1 MIPEENRRVQVCG
14 DEKGEVPMTELE
26 TLQRAK
32 MYLDKMANG
41 IDPLTDQ
48 PVSEN
53 DCINQV
59 RISRC
64 LFYVSDIL
72 RRVIENGGNVGKTTS
87 VKKQPF
93 AISYEELK
101 GFHLSDT
108 PIPVSEITRRI
119 NELIDPAAVTKLK
132 HTSITTFLLHSGF
145 LLEEQ
150 TAEGKTRKIPTAHG
164 RCIGIT
170 TEERVYQ
177 SGTYHVTVYNVHAQQ
192 FILDNM
198 DAIIEINNQKS
209 PADPPDYQGQAW
221 TTTHDEI
228 LADLFKKEVP
238 ISEIAVT
245 LKRSNG
251 AVRARLKKL
260 GLLDLN
266 GDDN

>member
-1 MIPEENRRVQVCG
+1 MIPEESQRVPAYG

-64 LFYVSDIL
+64 LFYISDIL
-72 RRVIENGGNVGKTTS
+72 RRVIENGGNVGKPAT

-93 AISYEELK
+93 SISHDMLRK
-101 GFHLSDT
+101 FPLSDT
-108 PIPVSEITRRI
+108 PIPVSEITRRV
-119 NELIDPAAVTKLK
+119 NELIDSAAMTKLK
-132 HTSITTFLLHSGF
+132 HTSITTFLLQSGF
-145 LLEEQ
+145 LAEEQ
-150 TAEGKTRKIPTAHG
+150 TGEGKTRKTPTEHG
-164 RCIGIT
+164 RSIGIS

-177 SGTYHVTVYNVHAQQ
+177 SGTYQVTVYNVHAQQ
-192 FILDNM
+192 FIMDNM
-198 DAIIEINNQKS
+198 DAVIEINNQKLPS
-209 PADPPDYQGQAW
+209 NQGDFQGQSW
-221 TTTHDEI
+221 TTTHDEV

-260 GLLDLN
+260 GLME
-266 GDDN
+266 